1 MMVEGAGSNA
11 YSNVFKTF
19 RAINNLSYAENFEL
33 TDAAAAKYLGED
45 GTQVGI
51 YGGANPFDPT
61 PTNPKVKKFAISST
75 ANNGKL
81 NVKINVE

>member
-1 MMVEGAGSNA
+1 MVDGAGETA
-11 YSNVFKTF
+11 YANVFKTY
-19 RAINNLSYAENFEL
+19 RGPLSLNETFEL

-51 YGGANPFDPT
+51 YGGTNPFNII
-61 PTNPKVKKFAISST
+61 PTNPKVKKFTISST